1 MWLYWMWTLIHSG
14 ILLLWSICI
23 SILYEPY
30 IGNYIYLKH
39 MHIYI
44 IWTIGY
50 NIIWSIHY
58 MMHGLYFNYLLWVA
72 WFVFKAYIIWS
83 ICIYIY
89 CFIIIIHFYGRVD
102 TTKNHFTFT
111 SLVLKIVWRGNF
123 CQKYLVVQWCH
134 KIDVFMLFFSYA
146 FSKTMYS
153 LRGTRK

>member
-30 IGNYIYLKH
+30 IGNYIWRLKH

-89 CFIIIIHFYGRVD
+89 ILLNYYILLYYYYSLLWKSRHYQKSLYLYKSCFEDSMERKF
-102 TTKNHFTFT
+102 
-111 SLVLKIVWRGNF
+111 LPKIPRCSMVSQNRCF
-123 CQKYLVVQWCH
+123 
-134 KIDVFMLFFSYA
+134 YA
-146 FSKTMYS
+146 FF
-153 LRGTRK
+153 LIRVF